1 MEVLQ
6 VNMAKAKLF
15 QKKIIQKYANNVEW
29 SDLEKLMAEA
39 EAEAP
44 AEVARQNRFAKLD
57 ELAMNQQGGEDPN
70 GAAGGDMSGMD
81 GMNMGGSTDDIGGG
95 DMGGDVSF

>member
-1 MEVLQ
+1 
-6 VNMAKAKLF
+6 
-15 QKKIIQKYANNVEW
+15 
-29 SDLEKLMAEA
+29 MAEA

-57 ELAMNQQGGEDPN
+57 ELAMNQQGDDSN
-70 GAAGGDMSGMD
+70 GGVGGDMGMNGMD
-81 GMNMGGSTDDIGGG
+81 DMGGSTDDMSGGG